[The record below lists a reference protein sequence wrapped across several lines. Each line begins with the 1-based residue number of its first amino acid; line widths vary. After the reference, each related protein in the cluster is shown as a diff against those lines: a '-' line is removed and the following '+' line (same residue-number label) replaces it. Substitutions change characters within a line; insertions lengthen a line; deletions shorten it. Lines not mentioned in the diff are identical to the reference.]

1 MNQRLN
7 DKPCGGN
14 DGQKRG
20 LQKPER
26 LDWRLRRFDEL
37 PSRQLYAILAARL
50 EVFVVEQNCPY
61 QDLDGLDSIARHLSA
76 WTSRG
81 ELAAYA
87 RILPPETRFEQPS
100 IGRVLTVFPRRRSGL
115 GIELMHRA
123 IAAAAEA
130 FPGHDVRISAQRYL
144 QEFYRRLGFEIDSQ
158 PYLEDGIPH
167 VEMQLP
173 VERARRET
181 NQATDG
187 ST

>member
-1 MNQRLN
+1 MN

-14 DGQKRG
+14 DGQKRDA
-20 LQKPER
+20 QKPER

-37 PSRQLYAILAARL
+37 SSRQLYAILAARL

-81 ELAAYA
+81 DLAAYA

-100 IGRVLTVFPRRRSGL
+100 IGRVLTVLHRRRVGL
-115 GIELMHRA
+115 GVELMRRV
-123 IAAAAEA
+123 IVAAAEA
-130 FPGHDVRISAQRYL
+130 FPGHDLRISAQRYL
-144 QEFYRRLGFEIDSQ
+144 EEFYRGLGFEIDSQ

-173 VERARRET
+173 AEMARQAVLQAAQET
-181 NQATDG
+181 ADPA
-187 ST
+187 